1 MLLGTALE
9 AVICVPPVAAL
20 VVNHP
25 TNVCPALVG
34 VGKVPNC
41 DPEANSKVW
50 GDTEPLLASHVMITG
65 AVVHLA
71 QYVVLLFGTTLEATI
86 CVPPVA
92 SLVVNHPTNVCPA
105 LVGTGKLPNC
115 VPDVRLDVDGETEPP
130 LAFHVMVT
138 EAVVHLAQ

>member
-41 DPEANSKVW
+41 DP
-50 GDTEPLLASHVMITG
+50 G
-65 AVVHLA
+65 AKSEV
-71 QYVVLLFGTTLEATI
+71 E
-86 CVPPVA
+86 
-92 SLVVNHPTNVCPA
+92 
-105 LVGTGKLPNC
+105 
-115 VPDVRLDVDGETEPP
+115 GETVPP

-138 EAVVHLAQ
+138 GAAVHLAQ